1 MSKIIKINGIDF
13 TNMFTPYGY
22 SVRYESIQ
30 GNNGGLMLDGSY
42 TEDEIARKAVI
53 TLPVMPLKELDV
65 SELLQAIYSDKYVSL
80 YYFDPFAGSYLDI
93 TARRRESEQ
102 KYRGFGSDGNEYWTG
117 PSLTLTEK

>member
-22 SVRYESIQ
+22 SVGYEPIQ
-30 GNNGGLMLDGSY
+30 GNYGGLMLDGSY

-53 TLPVMPLKELDV
+53 TLPVMPLKESDV
-65 SELLQAIYSDKYVSL
+65 SALLQAIYSDKYVSL
-80 YYFDPFAGSYLDI
+80 YYFDPLSGSYLDI
-93 TARRRESEQ
+93 TARRNKSEQ
-102 KYRGFGSDGNEYWTG
+102 KYRGFGPDGNEYWTG